1 VHISVVMSGRHRVRG
16 VLTAGA
22 AHIAAL
28 GLAASGCS
36 GSGADNVADPVAKV
50 IILPGNG
57 TGKARPDIPISV
69 LVKGGKLL
77 NVTVSGKGTKVAG
90 AASADGRQWRSR
102 WTLAPNTGYHV
113 IATALGED
121 GKTKTVTSAF
131 RTAKPKRTL
140 AAAVTAPYNG
150 ETVGV
155 GMPIMLRFNRKVTN
169 KAQVERSLEVR
180 SSTPVVGAWR
190 WYNDQDVIFR
200 TKKYWPKRTKV
211 RLLAH
216 LTGVRAGR
224 ELYGTKD
231 LNLAFKVGDEHI
243 SVASSRT
250 KHMIV
255 KRNGKKV
262 KKIPISMGRGD
273 VQKYTTTNGV
283 HLAMEKSYLTVMDS
297 STVGCGPGCP
307 DYYRQDVYW
316 TVRISNS
323 GEFVHSAPWSVGSQ
337 GHRNVSHG
345 CVNAGPRNAI
355 WFYRFTRRGDVIRV
369 TGTDRELAYD
379 NGWGYWQLPWKRW
392 VKGSAVKRSVRTL
405 LLNGRPAPVRHA
417 AAANGKPT
425 GKPSGKPTGK
435 PNGTPT
441 GKPNGTPTATPS
453 TPGTGAVRQ

>member
-1 VHISVVMSGRHRVRG
+1 MSGRHRVRG

-121 GKTKTVTSAF
+121 GKTKTVTSSF

-216 LTGVRAGR
+216 LTG
-224 ELYGTKD
+224 
-231 LNLAFKVGDEHI
+231 
-243 SVASSRT
+243 
-250 KHMIV
+250 
-255 KRNGKKV
+255 
-262 KKIPISMGRGD
+262 
-273 VQKYTTTNGV
+273 
-283 HLAMEKSYLTVMDS
+283 MDS